1 MIKLYSK
8 DDCPACDQTKKL
20 LGRLKVEFT
29 EFNLMEDEDKLEM
42 FKTLGY
48 KQMPIIEIDG
58 EVYSTGFRPDML
70 RKLGGN

>member
-29 EFNLMEDEDKLEM
+29 EFDLMEDEDKLET
-42 FKTLGY
+42 FKALGY
-48 KQMPIIEIDG
+48 KQMPIIEVDG
-58 EVYSTGFRPDML
+58 KVYSTGFRPDIL
-70 RKLGGN
+70 RKLGGK